1 MRAFKK
7 LMAATI
13 ATAIAATLATSAFAA
28 ELSEGKMILSEGES
42 YTPATTGQT
51 TVLVVPYDAWVSGA
65 LTDLDDA
72 DILYIDQYANAA
84 AATAA
89 ITEGLGVKLTNGE
102 LADINTTEG
111 AADYYVLFGG
121 NTNDGAFAITALEC
135 VIGEEAEG
143 TFVLGDLTGD
153 GEILAE
159 DGTAMAKILAGM
171 ISLTEDLI
179 KRANVDTA
187 DGILTGEA
195 SITAADG
202 TAMAK
207 YLAGMIS
214 SFN

>member
-1 MRAFKK
+1 M
-7 LMAATI
+7 
-13 ATAIAATLATSAFAA
+13 
-28 ELSEGKMILSEGES
+28 
-42 YTPATTGQT
+42 
-51 TVLVVPYDAWVSGA
+51 
-65 LTDLDDA
+65 
-72 DILYIDQYANAA
+72 
-84 AATAA
+84 
-89 ITEGLGVKLTNGE
+89 
-102 LADINTTEG
+102 
-111 AADYYVLFGG
+111 
-121 NTNDGAFAITALEC
+121 
-135 VIGEEAEG
+135 IGEEAEG